1 MDGLTLLQ
9 VLGGCV
15 DELQG
20 DKLEAALF
28 KAGNDVSDKTA
39 LDAVGLSYTMQPM
52 RCCLHQH
59 SAQAKKKRR
68 AFRVMGRTLTMMY
81 VRSLLEGMADTVF
94 SG

>member
-28 KAGNDVSDKTA
+28 KAGNDISDKT
-39 LDAVGLSYTMQPM
+39 
-52 RCCLHQH
+52 H
-59 SAQAKKKRR
+59 SAQAKKKKRR
-68 AFRVMGRTLTMMY
+68 AIRVMGRTLTMMY